1 MLRAVLVAPPG
12 AGKGTQGERLAKTYD
27 VPHISAGE
35 ILRMHVARQTPT
47 GRLVAVALERGE
59 LVPDVIVIET
69 VFDQLTAARGGFVLD
84 GFPRTLAQAFAAEE
98 WDLAEEF
105 PLHAAI
111 ELQVPR
117 DELMTRLVRRA
128 AHSSRSDD
136 TQETILHRLDAYSQD
151 AHDLLSFYGHR
162 GILIMVDGTGEVDA
176 VTKRI
181 RARLD
186 DVLARVSSTPDT
198 EMAAYQM
205 KRFDQ

>member
-12 AGKGTQGERLAKTYD
+12 AGKGTQGERLARVYG

-35 ILRMHVARQTPT
+35 ILRMHVARRTPT
-47 GRLVAVALERGE
+47 GRLVADALEKGE
-59 LVPDVIVIET
+59 LVSDVVVT
-69 VFDQLTAARGGFVLD
+69 KAVFDQLARAGEGFVLD
-84 GFPRTLAQAFAAEE
+84 GFPRTLAQAVAAEG
-98 WDLAEEF
+98 WNFAGEF

-117 DELMTRLVRRA
+117 DELMNRLARRA

-136 TQETILHRLDAYSQD
+136 TRDTILHRLDVYSRD
-151 AHDLLSFYGHR
+151 AHDLLGFYGQR

-186 DVLARVSSTPDT
+186 EVLGGVRTTPDT
-198 EMAAYQM
+198 EQSPT
-205 KRFDQ
+205 R